1 MAIPEALLAYGAY
14 KIYQS
19 VKEDLKASKKSAIQL
34 PESKTDLDSKS
45 KTETE
50 LADVLNNTVN
60 IEEESINTETESF
73 SIAGMIK

>member
-34 PESKTDLDSKS
+34 PENKTDLDSKS
-45 KTETE
+45 KTGTE
-50 LADVLNNTVN
+50 LADAPNNTVN
-60 IEEESINTETESF
+60 FEEESINTETKSF